1 MSGREATGGWQIEI
15 ELPDLEPHR
24 AGNTGIDYVTTRDSG
39 CPGPHLMIS
48 ALVHGNELC
57 GAVVVDRLLREG
69 IRPDKGKLT
78 LAFVNVAA
86 CKQFHPRA
94 PLASRFVDED
104 FNRLWDAATLDGPRD
119 SVELRRAR
127 ELRSLIDTVDV
138 LLDLHSMQQASPPL
152 ALCGTTAK
160 GRRLARTLG
169 YPTHVVSDAG
179 HAGGTRL
186 RDYAAFADPDS
197 PRNAL
202 LVECGQHWLA
212 SSVDVAWRVTQR
224 FLAHHGVPNA
234 ETAVADVPQQLI
246 EVTEVVTARSD
257 RFRFVADYRGME
269 IIPHAG
275 MVIAHDGEQAV
286 VTPHDDCVLVM
297 PLPGVR
303 PGQTAVRLGRRVSES
318 VV

>member
-1 MSGREATGGWQIEI
+1 MATEPTGDWRIEI
-15 ELPDLEPHR
+15 EPPDLTPHR
-24 AGNTGIDYVTTRDSG
+24 TGNTGIDYVTMHDSG
-39 CPGPHLMIS
+39 HPGPHLMIS

-57 GAVVVDRLLREG
+57 GAVVLDRLLREG
-69 IRPDKGKLT
+69 IRPGKGKLT

-86 CKQFHPRA
+86 YEQFHPRA

-104 FNRLWDAATLDGPRD
+104 FNRLWDAATLNGPRD

-127 ELRSLIDTVDV
+127 ELRPLIDTVDV

-152 ALCGTTAK
+152 ALCGITAK
-160 GRRLARTLG
+160 GRRLARELG
-169 YPTHVVSDAG
+169 YPAHVVSDAG

-224 FLAHHGVPNA
+224 FLDHFGVPGTGA
-234 ETAVADVPQQLI
+234 AIPDTTQQLI
-246 EVTEVVTARSD
+246 EVTEAIAARSE
-257 RFRFVADYRGME
+257 RFRFVDDYRGME
-269 IIPHAG
+269 IIPRAG
-275 MVIAHDGEQAV
+275 TLIARDDGRPIT
-286 VTPHDDCVLVM
+286 TPYDECVLVM
-297 PLPGVR
+297 PIQGVR
-303 PGQTAVRLGRRVSES
+303 PGQTAVRLGRRVSEPA
-318 VV
+318 V